1 MPKTANSR
9 DVARTA
15 ASFIATYPAKNAET
29 FEGENRRKAREM
41 TATLPTIVAG
51 FQIIRK
57 GKTLVNPN
65 PRMDH
70 AASFLYGFFGK
81 KPDEVARR
89 AFDTIS
95 ILYADHEMNASTFAA
110 VVTTSTLADL
120 GGAVTSAIAALA
132 GPLHGGSN
140 RRVMEM
146 LEKIGSLDRDHQYV
160 EDELSAG
167 DRIMGCGRAN

>member
-1 MPKTANSR
+1 DT
-9 DVARTA
+9 
-15 ASFIATYPAKNAET
+15 
-29 FEGENRRKAREM
+29 
-41 TATLPTIVAG
+41 
-51 FQIIRK
+51 
-57 GKTLVNPN
+57 
-65 PRMDH
+65 
-70 AASFLYGFFGK
+70 AASFLYGYFGK
-81 KPDEVARR
+81 NPYEVARR

-140 RRVMEM
+140 QRVMEM
-146 LEKIGSLDRDHQYV
+146 LEKIGSIDRVHRYV

-167 DRIMGCGRAN
+167 NRIMGFGHRIYHTFAPRPVLLNGVADGLTRR